1 MPKISASA
9 FLQTVNFLSL
19 ASAFRHQ
26 VQSNAAGHGIVRHW
40 IYGCRCAYVI
50 MYGLAELNLANGIE
64 VQYTKSGIV

>member
-26 VQSNAAGHGIVRHW
+26 GQSNTAGHGIVRH
-40 IYGCRCAYVI
+40 CSAMDVRRCVSVRKCVTGSKYNTPKVVSLDMI
-50 MYGLAELNLANGIE
+50 
-64 VQYTKSGIV
+64 T